1 MEMGWIQ
8 MDAVMT
14 ECIKDKL
21 IEFLSNKT
29 TSIKKESMPSLRPF
43 VSKPSFEMYLF
54 HAYFHKDESQ
64 LKYVCD
70 YNGFKPTRDY
80 YNLYLKSVLNFLD
93 LEDIGTDN
101 VMDFNIDTCNIT
113 TTINVVF
120 SFKRLKKNNLLDRFY
135 EFYNNMLL
143 ETKGLMRYRF
153 LVEDME
159 LIVKILLT
167 DK

>member
-1 MEMGWIQ
+1 
-8 MDAVMT
+8 MT

-43 VSKPSFEMYLF
+43 VSKPSFELYLF

-80 YNLYLKSVLNFLD
+80 HNIYSKSILNFLD

-101 VMDFNIDTCNIT
+101 VVDFNIDTCNIT

-153 LVEDME
+153 LVEGRE